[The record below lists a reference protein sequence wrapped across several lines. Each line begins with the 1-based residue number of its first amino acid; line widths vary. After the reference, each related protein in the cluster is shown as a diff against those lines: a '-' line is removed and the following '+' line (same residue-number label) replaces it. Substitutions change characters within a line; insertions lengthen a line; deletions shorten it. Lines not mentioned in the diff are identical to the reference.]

1 MKNAP
6 DVREETALIAER
18 IKLAM
23 VREPW
28 GSLPEDQRIDHL
40 PKLVEALLQTAF
52 DERED
57 EKRTARVLELGRIHG
72 LDRRYQGF
80 DEEVVLAEYYLLRS
94 EACDGLRTLHA
105 DDALESVIPKLDAAI
120 SSATMASLRGLHGRD
135 VDGL

>member
-1 MKNAP
+1 MMTGP
-6 DVREETALIAER
+6 DLRKETALIAER

-23 VREPW
+23 AREPW
-28 GSLPEDQRIDHL
+28 GNLPEDQRVDHL

-52 DERED
+52 DAAED
-57 EKRTARVLELGRIHG
+57 EKRSARVLELGRIHG

-94 EACDGLRTLHA
+94 EACNGLRTFHA
-105 DDALESVIPKLDAAI
+105 EDELESVIPKLDAAI

-135 VDGL
+135 VEGL